1 MRNFADGEIADCN
14 LSSSRTRHAGSV
26 EPPAHEVGWLFFR
39 RMRNNGAASYK
50 SKRGAIS
57 RTRVF
62 PNEKLR
68 KTAVYIHAGS
78 ARAQQST

>member
-1 MRNFADGEIADCN
+1 
-14 LSSSRTRHAGSV
+14 
-26 EPPAHEVGWLFFR
+26 
-39 RMRNNGAASYK
+39 MRNNGAASYK